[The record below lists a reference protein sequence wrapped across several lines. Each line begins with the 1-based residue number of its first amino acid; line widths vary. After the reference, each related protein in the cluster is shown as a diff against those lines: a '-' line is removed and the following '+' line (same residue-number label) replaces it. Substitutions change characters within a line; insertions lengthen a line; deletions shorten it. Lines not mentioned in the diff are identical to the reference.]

1 MSVDR
6 VLQSLMDVRLT
17 HSCRGFVKEV
27 HNRKQNYVQGK
38 WIADIWMGIL
48 YEDWEKDPGYHPQLP
63 IISP

>member
-1 MSVDR
+1 
-6 VLQSLMDVRLT
+6 MDVRLT